1 MCNGNLVRLMGL
13 VYELYNITIDM
24 KIKNHLVFIISNL
37 YSFLRSSLPLL
48 FFFSIFFFFLYL

>member
-48 FFFSIFFFFLYL
+48 FFFSIFFFLYL

>member
-48 FFFSIFFFFLYL
+48 FFFSIFFFFFYL